1 MVDGGRGA
9 TQIVAPVP
17 SVPRTAARG
26 RGRGRPG
33 DSAWVPLAYLA
44 PGFVV
49 YAAFLLYPLGR
60 AVHLSLFD
68 WDGLTLATFV
78 GLDNYVEV
86 VTDPKLR
93 AAFGHALVLIVFFAG
108 LPTVIGLALA
118 AVLNRAKVRGVGFFR
133 TVVFLPQVV
142 AMVVVGVA
150 WRRLYAPD
158 GSVNDVLRAVGLG
171 GLGRAWLGD
180 TTLALPAVGVVGTWV
195 QTGLVTLLLMAGMSR
210 VPDDL
215 YEAARLD
222 GAGAVREFFA
232 ITLPSVRGE
241 LAVALTL
248 TVIAALKTFDLIYI
262 TTGGGPG
269 DRTSVPAFEVYNR
282 AFRLGEVG
290 SAAAVGVTLT
300 VVIFVI
306 NLAIARV
313 GERGNR

>member
-1 MVDGGRGA
+1 MAD
-9 TQIVAPVP
+9 APV
-17 SVPRTAARG
+17 AAPA
-26 RGRGRPG
+26 RPG
-33 DSAWVPLAYLA
+33 SLGPSRWHALAYVLPA
-44 PGFVV
+44 LVV
-49 YAAFLLYPLGR
+49 YATFVLYPLGR

-78 GLDNYVEV
+78 GLGNYAEV
-86 VTDPKLR
+86 VTDGELR
-93 AAFGHALVLIVFFAG
+93 AAFVHALVLIVFFAI
-108 LPTVIGLALA
+108 LPTAIGLVLA
-118 AVLNRAKVRGVGFFR
+118 AVLNRAKVRGIGFFR

-142 AMVVVGVA
+142 ALVVVGVT
-150 WRRLYAPD
+150 WRRIYAPD
-158 GSVNDVLRAVGLG
+158 GSVNDLLSAVGLG

-180 TTLALPAVGVVGTWV
+180 TTFALPAVGVIGTWV
-195 QTGLVTLLLMAGMSR
+195 QTGLVTVLLLAGMSR
-210 VPDDL
+210 ISGEL

-232 ITLPSVRGE
+232 ITLPAVRAE

-269 DRTSVPAFEVYNR
+269 NRTSVPSFEVYNR

-300 VVIFVI
+300 VIIFAV
-306 NLAIARV
+306 NLAVARI
-313 GERGNR
+313 GERGDR